1 MNNLQI
7 ALCDQCE
14 DYIIKLASY
23 LMEKANASFHIFTS
37 TEGFFTDENNYD
49 IALLSE
55 EFADVG
61 NFKPKGMIKHKY
73 YLTEDQE
80 DKTEDGIYK
89 YQSVD
94 NIFDQIKE
102 LKSTYAKTKSNDG
115 MSKLVGVYS
124 PAAHELQL
132 PFSMALTQI
141 YGTNK
146 KVLFLDLEEISILPN
161 LIGSSCE
168 RNLMDYL
175 YELST
180 GQEEIDLSK
189 YVKSYLGFDY
199 IEPFINPTEIG
210 EIDEETWS
218 RFFDVLSTAGYDIVV
233 VLFGRAING
242 FNKYIQRLDKLFVLG
257 KPGDYFR
264 KSQELFLDY
273 MERSNTDIELHN
285 VLLPMSAGNLSDG
298 AYQLEELLQGNLG
311 VFVRKLL
318 QENMV
323 ENYG

>member
-89 YQSVD
+89 YQSAD

-102 LKSTYAKTKSNDG
+102 LKSTYAKIKSNDG

-146 KVLFLDLEEISILPN
+146 KVLFIDASKNCVKVTNNNKLRDADIDKIVEEYASREEIEHVTHLAT
-161 LIGSSCE
+161 
-168 RNLMDYL
+168 Y
-175 YELST
+175 
-180 GQEEIDLSK
+180 EEIEAQDFNLSVST
-189 YVKSYLGFDY
+189 YVEQEDTREKIDIKTLNEDISKMVEKENKLR
-199 IEPFINPTEIG
+199 TEIDKIIA
-210 EIDEETWS
+210 EIE
-218 RFFDVLSTAGYDIVV
+218 G
-233 VLFGRAING
+233 
-242 FNKYIQRLDKLFVLG
+242 
-257 KPGDYFR
+257 
-264 KSQELFLDY
+264 
-273 MERSNTDIELHN
+273 
-285 VLLPMSAGNLSDG
+285 
-298 AYQLEELLQGNLG
+298 
-311 VFVRKLL
+311 
-318 QENMV
+318 
-323 ENYG
+323 

>member
-1 MNNLQI
+1 MNNIQI

-23 LMEKANASFHIFTS
+23 LMEGANASFHIFTS

-49 IALLSE
+49 VALLSE

-61 NFKPKGMIKHKY
+61 NFKPKGMVKHKY
-73 YLTEDQE
+73 YLTENQE
-80 DKTEDGIYK
+80 DMSEDKIYK
-89 YQSVD
+89 YQSAD
-94 NIFDQIKE
+94 NILDQIKE
-102 LKSTYAKTKSNDG
+102 LRSTYTNIKSNDG
-115 MSKLVGVYS
+115 TSKLVGVYS

-132 PFSMALTQI
+132 PFSMTLTQI

-161 LIGSSCE
+161 LIGSFCE

-175 YELST
+175 YEIST
-180 GQEEIDLSK
+180 GQEQIDLSK

-199 IEPFINPTEIG
+199 IEPFMNPTEIG

-218 RFFDVLSTAGYDIVV
+218 RFFDVLSTAGYEIIV

-273 MERSNTDIELHN
+273 IERSNTEIELEN

-318 QENMV
+318 QDKMV